1 MGNIET
7 TIYRLKSI
15 SGIEDNYSFTSV
27 YYLFS
32 GVSLQLQKKL
42 SSLLWR
48 KCSLKLELKKSLKK
62 YVKSFWKVFLNLFS
76 AFFTIIKKNLIF
88 YGGENV
94 HWNKIM

>member
-27 YYLFS
+27 NYLFS

-42 SSLLWR
+42 SSFIVKKMFVEIGIEKVFKEVFKEFLKGFFKFVFGFFYNYKEKLDVLWWR
-48 KCSLKLELKKSLKK
+48 KCSLK
-62 YVKSFWKVFLNLFS
+62 
-76 AFFTIIKKNLIF
+76 
-88 YGGENV
+88 
-94 HWNKIM
+94 